1 MELVV
6 LYSLLIVHQRIKLR
20 WGGLRWVRSKL
31 KSSPV
36 RKVNNP
42 LNVYSGGKWTQRRLE
57 SCIQMSEGL
66 LCGKEEL
73 DLFDVISLE
82 KKGTYFCAR
91 SFMFTILG
99 FSVSCEDLGYP
110 QGPPGWDRGCLAGR
124 V

>member
-1 MELVV
+1 MFIQEE
-6 LYSLLIVHQRIKLR
+6 S
-20 WGGLRWVRSKL
+20 GLREDLRVVFK
-31 KSSPV
+31 
-36 RKVNNP
+36 
-42 LNVYSGGKWTQRRLE
+42 
-57 SCIQMSEGL
+57 CEGL

-110 QGPPGWDRGCLAGR
+110 QGPPGWDRGCLAER